1 MSVQQAKRYARLLLF
16 ALLCNLGFD
25 AYAAELQVSLVNPPP
40 SGQLIFQIYTN
51 ADAFGDFRDP
61 VVQQIESVTADNR
74 YVVADVPSGPIA
86 VLVYYDEN
94 GNGRLDKNFIGIP
107 RERLA
112 LSNGY
117 RPKGPPSFERALI
130 VAVEGQLTTLELEL
144 YQVLGERGRW
154 GLGVGVIGQSS
165 PYIDSSE
172 SVYQAIPAVTFVG
185 ERLQWF
191 GPALR
196 FGIVGSGR
204 ARLAIDAS
212 YRVSAYEE
220 DDSPILAGLGD
231 RNGTVMAGLGAQF
244 ELGNGFELGVNYQH
258 DLLNEF
264 GGGLASANFRRSFQI
279 GVARLTP
286 QLTAN
291 WLSSDL
297 ANYEFG
303 VPLAQATAGRPAYLP
318 GSSSSVGIGVSTLF
332 EITEDWRLLFNL
344 SAERLGSELR
354 DSPLVDEDY
363 VIKGFLGAT
372 YTF

>member
-1 MSVQQAKRYARLLLF
+1 MSVEKAKRFAKSLLL
-16 ALLCNLGFD
+16 ALLCNVGID
-25 AYAAELQVSLVNPPP
+25 AYAAEVHVSLLNPPQ
-40 SGQLIFQIYTN
+40 SGQLTFQVYN
-51 ADAFGDFRDP
+51 DADAFGDFRDP
-61 VVQQIESVTADNR
+61 VVQQTEPVNAVNR
-74 YVVADVPSGPIA
+74 YTIANVPTGPIA

-112 LSNGY
+112 LSRGY
-117 RPKGPPSFERALI
+117 RPKGPPSFDRANI
-130 VAVEGQLTTLELEL
+130 VVVENQPTALELAL
-144 YQVLGERGRW
+144 YQVLGDRGRW

-165 PYIDSSE
+165 PYVDSNA
-172 SVYQAIPAVTFVG
+172 SVYQAIPAVTYVG

-196 FGIVGSGR
+196 FGIAGSGR

-212 YRVSAYEE
+212 YRVGAYEE
-220 DDSPILAGLGD
+220 DDSPVLAGLGD
-231 RNGTVMAGLGAQF
+231 RDGTLMAGLGAQF
-244 ELGNGFELGVNYQH
+244 ELGKGFELGANYQH
-258 DLLNEF
+258 DLLDEF
-264 GGGLASANFRRSFQI
+264 GGGLATINLRRSFQLGI
-279 GVARLTP
+279 ARLTP
-286 QLTAN
+286 QVSAN
-291 WLSSDL
+291 WLSADL

-303 VPLAQATAGRPAYLP
+303 VPLAQATAARPAYLP
-318 GSSSSVGIGVSTLF
+318 GSSSTLGAGISTLF

-354 DSPLVDEDY
+354 DSPLVDEEY